1 MNRALFLDR
10 DGVINQDL
18 GYVHSREKCI
28 FYPEIFDV
36 IRLANE
42 TGYKVI
48 IVTNQAGIGRGYYT
62 ENVYLEFMRWMM
74 NELNSKGC
82 WVDKYYHCPHHP
94 FRAKGIYL
102 QDCNCRKPKPGMFLK
117 AIQDF
122 NINTVQSIMIGD
134 NGWDMEA
141 ANAVNV
147 KHLIQIS
154 SEVDRLNTC
163 ATHIINSHKKLYKI
177 IENII
182 IK

>member
-102 QDCNCRKPKPGMFLK
+102 EDCNCRKPKPGMFLK
-117 AIQDF
+117 AIKDF
-122 NINTVQSIMIGD
+122 NINAVQS
-134 NGWDMEA
+134 A
-141 ANAVNV
+141 
-147 KHLIQIS
+147 L
-154 SEVDRLNTC
+154 L
-163 ATHIINSHKKLYKI
+163 HKLTPTV
-177 IENII
+177 
-182 IK
+182 